1 MPNTGLK
8 KEHMVDYAEYMDL
21 HAKLERTPGFF
32 HYYRF
37 AMEDLETRFSML
49 NEYFSLAGEQS
60 PIVDIRTRLK
70 TFDSIFEKLKRRGF
84 PVTVQSITENLY
96 DVAGVRVICPFI
108 DDVYCVADTLL
119 KQEDIVL
126 IEKKDYIMFPK
137 NNGYRSLHLLIELP
151 VVLPPGRR
159 MIKAEVQLRTIAM
172 EFWANLEHKMR
183 YKRDMDPALLKG
195 ISDEL
200 KECAVISNEL
210 DRRMQQIHYRIE
222 GEEEEEE

>member
-21 HAKLERTPGFF
+21 HAKLEHTPGFF

-49 NEYFSLAGEQS
+49 NEYFSLAGEQN

-70 TFDSIFEKLKRRGF
+70 TFDSIFEKLKRRDF

-108 DDVYCVADTLL
+108 DDVYRVADTLL

-183 YKRDMDPALLKG
+183 YKRDMDPVLLKG

-222 GEEEEEE
+222 GEEEEE